1 MARSVST
8 SAADIETLRATSW
21 TPASPYPPVER
32 LPSPVASYPPT
43 YYWIVFAGGESL
55 TRLFGLSPLTS
66 LLAYRIVSALCG
78 WLVWA
83 AVCGVLRSA
92 PETRRHAVVIWL
104 ALAGTPTVATMA
116 SAVNP
121 DAIAMPAIV
130 LLFVAGWRVL
140 AAGECRGIAIAAA
153 ALALAVKPVGVFAV
167 IAVMA
172 SAAVWARVRA
182 ADRPRAIRLVRD
194 LSAVGAVAWLAFY
207 AWSPPQLQPAPG
219 SATLSLPAYAWT
231 LIARA
236 PGFWIELWG
245 RLGWAEYAAAPAW
258 YAALLV
264 ACLACAA
271 SAVIRRDVDR
281 GLTRHALVVSATYE
295 AAVIWAEYA
304 NHAVVGLYTQG
315 RYFVPAAFALAPVL
329 GRPGA
334 ARWLL
339 LALIGGLHVALAAAT
354 VDRYFGGDWALWW
367 RLLT

>member
-1 MARSVST
+1 M
-8 SAADIETLRATSW
+8 
-21 TPASPYPPVER
+21 
-32 LPSPVASYPPT
+32 
-43 YYWIVFAGGESL
+43 
-55 TRLFGLSPLTS
+55 
-66 LLAYRIVSALCG
+66 SALCG

-83 AVCGVLRSA
+83 AVYGVLRSA
-92 PETRRHAVVIWL
+92 PETRRHAVAIWL

-121 DAIAMPAIV
+121 DAIAMPAIA
-130 LLFVAGWRVL
+130 LLFVAAWRVL
-140 AAGECRGIAIAAA
+140 AAGEGRLIAIAAA

-167 IAVMA
+167 IAAMA

-182 ADRPRAIRLVRD
+182 DDRPRAIRLVRD

-207 AWSPPQLQPAPG
+207 AWSPPQLQPAAG
-219 SATLSLPAYAWT
+219 SAALSLPAYAWT

-236 PGFWIELWG
+236 PRVLRSRSGDGSDG
-245 RLGWAEYAAAPAW
+245 RSTTAAPAW

-271 SAVIRRDVDR
+271 SAVIAARRRRRVDPPRAGRIRHLRGRRD
-281 GLTRHALVVSATYE
+281 L
-295 AAVIWAEYA
+295 AEYA
-304 NHAVVGLYTQG
+304 NHAVVGLYAQG

-354 VDRYFGGDWALWW
+354 VNSADFGGDWALWW